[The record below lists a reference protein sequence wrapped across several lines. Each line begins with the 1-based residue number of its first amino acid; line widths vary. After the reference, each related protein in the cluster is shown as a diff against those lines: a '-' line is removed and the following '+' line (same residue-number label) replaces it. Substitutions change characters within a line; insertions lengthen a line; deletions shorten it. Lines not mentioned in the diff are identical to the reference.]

1 MENKEFQTENIPV
14 FPFDPIVVVMDVC
27 RRWLLILA
35 LAAVV
40 GVGSYILTDAAYA
53 PVYRASATVV
63 VTTRDSATTV
73 YSNLDNTITLAS
85 VFDEILNSS
94 EFRRIIREETDL
106 AEFTGSISARVVP
119 DTNLLLIHVN
129 DRDPRSAFLMMEAVL
144 NNHRTITEKIV
155 EDVVVEVLQ
164 PPTVPSYPANSVS
177 PMGRMRQM
185 MLITAGAACVV
196 LAWHSMTRDAVRSD
210 NEARRKMKTRYLGS
224 VPHERKYRTVLSFL
238 RHRKAGILVSSPATS
253 FRFLEAVRKLRRRVE
268 QQLHGRKTLMITS
281 FLENEGKS
289 TVAVNLAMMMAK
301 KHKRVL
307 LMECDLR
314 KPACYMILGQQQSTA
329 PGVRDVLR
337 GRAAPED
344 ALIRDS
350 RSGLYMMLEKK
361 GGRDSGD
368 LIGSARMREVLDWAR
383 ENFDLVILDLPPM
396 AAVTDAEAMTD
407 LAEASLLVVRQNM
420 APTPVLNRAVTAL
433 ERGSAKLLGCALN
446 NVYSTRAF
454 SGQGH
459 GYGYGYGY
467 GYGGYRKYGYYKH
480 YGYGHYGHYGKNE
493 DSGE

>member
-1 MENKEFQTENIPV
+1 MKKLNGTV
-14 FPFDPIVVVMDVC
+14 IV
-27 RRWLLILA
+27 
-35 LAAVV
+35 
-40 GVGSYILTDAAYA
+40 T
-53 PVYRASATVV
+53 YRCNARCNMCNRYKVPS
-63 VTTRDSATTV
+63 RPE
-73 YSNLDNTITLAS
+73 
-85 VFDEILNSS
+85 DEISV
-94 EFRRIIREETDL
+94 ET
-106 AEFTGSISARVVP
+106 I
-119 DTNLLLIHVN
+119 
-129 DRDPRSAFLMMEAVL
+129 
-144 NNHRTITEKIV
+144 
-155 EDVVVEVLQ
+155 
-164 PPTVPSYPANSVS
+164 
-177 PMGRMRQM
+177 
-185 MLITAGAACVV
+185 
-196 LAWHSMTRDAVRSD
+196 
-210 NEARRKMKTRYLGS
+210 
-224 VPHERKYRTVLSFL
+224 
-238 RHRKAGILVSSPATS
+238 
-253 FRFLEAVRKLRRRVE
+253 RKLRRRVE
-268 QQLHGRKTLMITS
+268 QHMGSGKVVMVTS
-281 FLENEGKS
+281 LLENEGKS

-433 ERGSAKLLGCALN
+433 ERGNAKLLGCALN